1 MNRQLRACLSKRHIQ
16 RWAER
21 PNHQLTV
28 GLIHH
33 SARSIWTSG
42 QGNGVDSSQF
52 LYEIGSITKTM
63 TGLLLAIGEK
73 NGVWS
78 PSDRLSDFVP
88 EWSSSPFARGT
99 TLLQLATH
107 TSGLPMVPKNMKGSI
122 INSLN
127 PYANY
132 KDDDLIS
139 AVALESPK
147 KSNKHSYSNYGFG
160 LLGWLFAR
168 RLGGSLDEALRDLVF
183 KPLGM
188 VDTAIRLPEDQ
199 RKQMLPVFNAKG
211 KPVPH
216 WDFGDT
222 MAGAGA
228 VRSTVSDMLHYI
240 DAQLSDTD
248 HSLHTSLAECRK
260 AQHDIF
266 PSRGVGIGFGWMFFR
281 EKDGST
287 THWHNGGTYG
297 SSSFATFNRD
307 KRIGLVILS
316 NNGSDIWSQLAPMI
330 GIRKMSVDMLATL
343 LTKELFKTDFAAE
356 QSKE

>member
-1 MNRQLRACLSKRHIQ
+1 MNKQFTACMSEKRVQ

-28 GLIHH
+28 GLVQH
-33 SARSIWTSG
+33 STRSIWTSG
-42 QGNGVDSSQF
+42 QRNGVDSSKF
-52 LYEIGSITKTM
+52 LYEIGSITKTI
-63 TGLLLAIGEK
+63 TGLLLAIGEQ
-73 NGVWS
+73 NGVWRR
-78 PSDRLSDFVP
+78 SDRLSDFVP

-99 TLLQLATH
+99 TLLHLATH
-107 TSGLPMVPKNMKGSI
+107 TSGLPEVPKNMKGTI
-122 INSLN
+122 IDRLN

-139 AVALESPK
+139 AVASESLK

-160 LLGWLFAR
+160 LLGWLLSR
-168 RLGGSLDEALRDLVF
+168 RLGVSLDEALRDLVF

-188 VDTAIRLPEDQ
+188 TNSAIQLPDVQ
-199 RKQMLPVFNAKG
+199 RDHLLPVFNAKG

-228 VRSTVSDMLHYI
+228 IRLTVSDMLHYME
-240 DAQLSDTD
+240 AHLSDAD
-248 HSLHTSLAECRK
+248 HSLSAALAECRK

-266 PSRGVGIGFGWMFFR
+266 PSRGIGIGYGWMFFR

-316 NNGSDIWSQLAPMI
+316 NHGTDIWSQLAPMI
-330 GIRKMSVDMLATL
+330 GIRKMSVDTLATL
-343 LTKELFKTDFAAE
+343 LTKELFKTDLATGG
-356 QSKE
+356 SKE

>member
-1 MNRQLRACLSKRHIQ
+1 MNKQVTACLSEKRIQ
-16 RWAER
+16 RWSER

-33 SARSIWTSG
+33 STRSFWTSG
-42 QGNGVDSSQF
+42 QGNGVDSSKF

-63 TGLLLAIGEK
+63 TGLLLAIGEQ

-78 PSDRLSDFVP
+78 RSDRLSDFVP
-88 EWSSSPFARGT
+88 EWSSSPFARRT

-107 TSGLPMVPKNMKGSI
+107 TSGLPEVPKNMKGTI
-122 INSLN
+122 IDPLN

-139 AVALESPK
+139 AVASESLK

-160 LLGWLFAR
+160 LLGWLLSR
-168 RLGGSLDEALRDLVF
+168 RLDVSLDEALRDLVF

-188 VDTAIRLPEDQ
+188 TDSAVQLPEVQ
-199 RKQMLPVFNAKG
+199 RNRLLPVFNAKG

-216 WDFGDT
+216 WDFRDT

-228 VRSTVSDMLHYI
+228 VRSTVSDMLHYM
-240 DAQLSDTD
+240 DAHLSDAD
-248 HSLHTSLAECRK
+248 HPLYAALTECRK
-260 AQHDIF
+260 SQHDIF
-266 PSRGVGIGFGWMFFR
+266 PSRGIGIGFGWMFFR

-316 NNGSDIWSQLAPMI
+316 NNGTDIWSQLAPMI
-330 GIRKMSVDMLATL
+330 GIRKMSVDTLATL
-343 LTKELFKTDFAAE
+343 LTKELFKTDLATGG
-356 QSKE
+356 SKE